1 MRKEPF
7 TIGNYVHV
15 YNRGSHKMPIVRDEK
30 DKWHFLEMLYYFNDE
45 SSMLNLLRDLHDPS
59 KFDLSDELAW
69 PKEWEPRKP
78 IVKILAFI
86 LMENHFHLLLKE
98 VQENGIAKF
107 MQKLGTS
114 MANHFNNKYQESG
127 GLFQGSYK
135 AKTVEEDEYLEHL
148 SVYIQVKN
156 AFEMYPGGIEKAVK
170 EFDKAYEFASN
181 YSYGSLSNYAG
192 KMNKNSVIVE
202 KELLGN
208 MFPSPQ
214 KYREFAK
221 GCIIGMDLDR
231 KIELGNL
238 SFD

>member
-15 YNRGSHKMPIVRDEK
+15 YNRGSRKMPIVRDEA

-45 SSMLNLLRDLHDPS
+45 SSMLNLLRELHES
-59 KFDLSDELAW
+59 FKFDLNSELVW
-69 PKEWEPRKP
+69 PNEWEPRKP

-98 VQENGIAKF
+98 TQENGIGRF
-107 MQKLGTS
+107 MQKLGTG
-114 MANHFNNKYQESG
+114 MANYFNNKYQESG

-135 AKTVEEDEYLEHL
+135 AKTVQEDEYLEYL

-156 AFEMYPGGIEKAVK
+156 AFEMYPGGIEKAVQ
-170 EFDKAYEFASN
+170 EFDKAYEFAIN
-181 YSYGSLSNYAG
+181 YSYGSLANFAG
-192 KMNKNSVIVE
+192 RMSRNSVIVE
-202 KELLGN
+202 KELLGD

-214 KYREFAK
+214 KYKEFAK
-221 GCIIGMDLDR
+221 ECIIGMDLDR
-231 KIELGNL
+231 KLELGNL
-238 SFD
+238 TF